1 MPFGVREPLYSGRE
15 QSEEERVLWH
25 MLENERYIGATTTAS
40 PERSIERELLSS
52 PFEYTTSRHDG
63 RPEDL
68 TDAEAQDDY
77 EESLAVMGRTPR
89 RAHFATVPP
98 SPAFMPDLY
107 TYMSMVPPPPPPAP
121 PAPPEPTAH
130 ELAEIKLRQRFD
142 TMLDDLERDL
152 GAAGGRNGRGSSR
165 SASATD
171 ASTGDRWIY
180 GWHPPNA
187 SNKYASSSSYAW
199 QSWRPQPQSP
209 RHDGRSAATV
219 AAEAINAAAAPSTPG
234 GAGGGCGVGG
244 GAPGNACATAS
255 TTAPLVRSPLSDG
268 PWLPRWQPQPSREDV
283 EEAMDKLYTAEA
295 HLHFR
300 RVSSRSAL
308 RTWALS
314 EDLRPAR
321 RMLRVG
327 LRMWSQRAARAAWAT
342 WAGETAA
349 WASRALK
356 VHSQLAARRAAGL
369 RSGWIAWRLERLRG
383 MRARLEFSLDDHKT
397 QGKRQLLRRW
407 RDNLAASRDLHDST
421 LIKSMTFR
429 RWLLLLQT
437 RRLGARMM
445 RESLAKLDDELA
457 EGESPEPT
465 APHRRAHFATPTTY
479 GGSAT
484 TRGVPQAVLRSG
496 YSSGGAASAL
506 IGMHSARHRPRV

>member
-1 MPFGVREPLYSGRE
+1 
-15 QSEEERVLWH
+15 
-25 MLENERYIGATTTAS
+25 
-40 PERSIERELLSS
+40 
-52 PFEYTTSRHDG
+52 
-63 RPEDL
+63 
-68 TDAEAQDDY
+68 
-77 EESLAVMGRTPR
+77 
-89 RAHFATVPP
+89 
-98 SPAFMPDLY
+98 
-107 TYMSMVPPPPPPAP
+107 
-121 PAPPEPTAH
+121 
-130 ELAEIKLRQRFD
+130 
-142 TMLDDLERDL
+142 MLDDLERDL

-171 ASTGDRWIY
+171 ASKGDRWIY

-209 RHDGRSAATV
+209 RHDGRGAATV
-219 AAEAINAAAAPSTPG
+219 AAEAINAAAAPSTP

-255 TTAPLVRSPLSDG
+255 TTVPLVRSPLSDG

-295 HLHFR
+295 HLHLA
-300 RVSSRSAL
+300 RVEPLGAPHVGSIGRFA
-308 RTWALS
+308 AC
-314 EDLRPAR
+314 EAHAA
-321 RMLRVG
+321 VG

-349 WASRALK
+349 WALSRTQSAQPAR
-356 VHSQLAARRAAGL
+356 SQAG
-369 RSGWIAWRLERLRG
+369 SGAPLWLDCMRLERLRG

-407 RDNLAASRDLHDST
+407 RENLAASRDLHDAT

-437 RRLGARMM
+437 RRLGARMT

-496 YSSGGAASAL
+496 YGSGGAASAL
-506 IGMHSARHRPRV
+506 VGIHSARHRPRV